1 MTDNSQRETAET
13 AVGCAIFDMLAE
25 AHLFEGFFH
34 ISVEDDGGFLL
45 QLLEPEYGGH
55 E

>member
-1 MTDNSQRETAET
+1 MSEHSQRETAET
-13 AVGCAIFDMLAE
+13 AVGCAVFDMLAQ

-45 QLLEPEYGGH
+45 QLLEPEYGGQ